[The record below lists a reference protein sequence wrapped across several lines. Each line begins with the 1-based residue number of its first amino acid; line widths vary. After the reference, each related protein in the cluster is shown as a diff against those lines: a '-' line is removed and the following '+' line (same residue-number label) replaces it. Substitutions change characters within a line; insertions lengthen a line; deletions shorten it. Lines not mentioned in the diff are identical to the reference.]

1 MLSQLWQQ
9 GYLVRVRWDPALM
22 NYLVELID
30 SHALG
35 ANAMTSTHI
44 LAEEELPPWLAQH
57 LSSTSLRPT
66 AHRSDAGGS
75 LALGRMVPAL
85 SDA

>member
-30 SHALG
+30 RHAPG
-35 ANAMTSTHI
+35 RNAIANTHMRG
-44 LAEEELPPWLAQH
+44 EEELLPWLAQH
-57 LSSTSLRPT
+57 LSSTDGQT
-66 AHRSDAGGS
+66 
-75 LALGRMVPAL
+75 
-85 SDA
+85 